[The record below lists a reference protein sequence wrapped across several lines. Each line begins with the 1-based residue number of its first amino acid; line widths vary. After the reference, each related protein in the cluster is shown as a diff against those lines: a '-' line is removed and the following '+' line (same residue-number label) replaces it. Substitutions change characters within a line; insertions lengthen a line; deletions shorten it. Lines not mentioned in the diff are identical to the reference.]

1 MKRLWVCAALLVCCV
16 SLCLCARF
24 GLRRVADGEIRLLQA
39 AGQAVKEGDDAAAI
53 DDALT
58 RCETYWKENNRP
70 YYLFID
76 HNFFNQYEYSLF
88 HLRDYAA
95 LDCGLA
101 LERIGYC
108 AAVLEDLAES
118 QRPVLENIF

>member
-1 MKRLWVCAALLVCCV
+1 MKRFWACTALFLCCV
-16 SLCLCARF
+16 SLCLCAQG
-24 GLRRVADGEIRLLQA
+24 GLRRVADGECSLLQTA
-39 AGQAVKEGDDAAAI
+39 SQAVKAGDDAAI
-53 DDALT
+53 DDALLA
-58 RCETYWKENNRP
+58 CEAYWKAHCRP

-76 HNFFNQYEYSLF
+76 HNFFNQYEYTLF

-95 LDCGLA
+95 LDRGLA

-118 QRPVLENIF
+118 QKPVIENIF

>member
-1 MKRLWVCAALLVCCV
+1 MKRLWVCAALFLCCV
-16 SLCLCARF
+16 SLCLCARV
-24 GLRRVADGEIRLLQA
+24 GLRRIADGECLLLQTA
-39 AGQAVKEGDDAAAI
+39 AQSVNAGDDAAI
-53 DDALT
+53 DKALQA
-58 RCETYWKENNRP
+58 CEAYWKENCRP

-95 LDCGLA
+95 MDRGLA